1 MNNKGVWAAS
11 LAASIFTTLFGPFDI
26 ALRTLIVFI
35 VLDYITG
42 IIKAW
47 LLKEISSA
55 RGYQGLIKKS
65 LVLVVVIVANMADD
79 IMRTNGLFRNAICYI
94 YISIESISILENLA
108 AAGVPI
114 PQPLVDKLVQ
124 LRNNAQDSLK

>member
-1 MNNKGVWAAS
+1 MNSKGVWVAS
-11 LAASIFTTLFGPFDI
+11 LAASVLTTLFGPFDI

-65 LVLVVVIVANMADD
+65 LVLVVIIVANMADD
-79 IMRTNGLFRNAICYI
+79 IMGTNGLFRNAICYI

-108 AAGVPI
+108 ASGVPI
-114 PQPLVDKLVQ
+114 PQPLIDKLVQ
-124 LRNNAQDSLK
+124 LKNNAQDTLK

>member
-11 LAASIFTTLFGPFDI
+11 LAASICTTLFGPFDI
-26 ALRTLIVFI
+26 ALRTLVVFI
-35 VLDYITG
+35 VLDYVTG
-42 IIKAW
+42 VIKGW

-65 LVLVVVIVANMADD
+65 LILVVIIIANMADD
-79 IMRTNGLFRNAICYI
+79 MLGTNGLFRNAICYI

-108 AAGVPI
+108 ACGVPI
-114 PQPLVDKLVQ
+114 PKVLVDKLVQ
-124 LRNNAQDSLK
+124 LRDSAEKSLK

>member
-1 MNNKGVWAAS
+1 MNNKGGWAAS

-26 ALRTLIVFI
+26 ALRTLVIFI
-35 VLDYITG
+35 ILDYITG

-65 LVLVVVIVANMADD
+65 LVLVVIIVANMADD
-79 IMRTNGLFRNAICYI
+79 IMGTNGLFRNAICYI

-108 AAGVPI
+108 ASGVPI
-114 PQPLVDKLVQ
+114 PQALIDKLVQ
-124 LRNNAQDSLK
+124 LRNNAQDSIK

>member
-1 MNNKGVWAAS
+1 MNNKGVWVAS
-11 LAASIFTTLFGPFDI
+11 LAASVLTTLFGPFDI

-65 LVLVVVIVANMADD
+65 LVLVVIIVANMADD
-79 IMRTNGLFRNAICYI
+79 VFGTNGLFRNAICYI

-108 AAGVPI
+108 ASGVPI
-114 PQPLVDKLVQ
+114 PQPLIDKLVQ
-124 LRNNAQDSLK
+124 LKNNAQDTLK

>member
-1 MNNKGVWAAS
+1 MNNKGVWVAS

-65 LVLVVVIVANMADD
+65 LVLVVIIVANMADD
-79 IMRTNGLFRNAICYI
+79 VFGTNGLFRNAICYI

-108 AAGVPI
+108 ASGVPI
-114 PQPLVDKLVQ
+114 PQPLIDKLVQ
-124 LRNNAQDSLK
+124 LRNNAQDTLK

>member
-1 MNNKGVWAAS
+1 MNSKGVWVAS
-11 LAASIFTTLFGPFDI
+11 LAASVLTTLFGPFDI

-65 LVLVVVIVANMADD
+65 LVLVVIIVANMADD
-79 IMRTNGLFRNAICYI
+79 IMGTNGLFRNAICYI

-108 AAGVPI
+108 ASGVPI
-114 PQPLVDKLVQ
+114 PQPLIDKLVQ
-124 LRNNAQDSLK
+124 LRNNAQDTLK

>member
-1 MNNKGVWAAS
+1 MNNKGVWVAS
-11 LAASIFTTLFGPFDI
+11 LAASVLTTLFGPFDI

-65 LVLVVVIVANMADD
+65 LVLVVIIVANMADD
-79 IMRTNGLFRNAICYI
+79 IMGTNGLFRNAICYI

-108 AAGVPI
+108 ASGVPI
-114 PQPLVDKLVQ
+114 PQPLIDKLVQ
-124 LRNNAQDSLK
+124 LKNNAQDTLK

>member
-1 MNNKGVWAAS
+1 MNNKGVWVAS
-11 LAASIFTTLFGPFDI
+11 LAASVLTTLFGPFDI

-65 LVLVVVIVANMADD
+65 LVLVVIIVANMADD
-79 IMRTNGLFRNAICYI
+79 VFGTNGLFRNAICYI

-108 AAGVPI
+108 ASGVPI
-114 PQPLVDKLVQ
+114 PQPLIDKLVQ
-124 LRNNAQDSLK
+124 LRNNAQDTLK

>member
-1 MNNKGVWAAS
+1 MNNKGVWVAS
-11 LAASIFTTLFGPFDI
+11 LAASVLTTLFGPFDI

-65 LVLVVVIVANMADD
+65 LVLVVIIVANMADD
-79 IMRTNGLFRNAICYI
+79 IMGTNGLFRNAICYI

-108 AAGVPI
+108 ASGVPI
-114 PQPLVDKLVQ
+114 PQPLIDKLVQ
-124 LRNNAQDSLK
+124 LRNNAQDTLK

>member
-26 ALRTLIVFI
+26 ALRTLVIFI
-35 VLDYITG
+35 ILDYITG

-65 LVLVVVIVANMADD
+65 LVLVVIIVANMADD
-79 IMRTNGLFRNAICYI
+79 IMGTNGLFRNAICYI

-108 AAGVPI
+108 ASGVPI
-114 PQPLVDKLVQ
+114 PQALIDKLVQ
-124 LRNNAQDSLK
+124 LRNNAQDSIK